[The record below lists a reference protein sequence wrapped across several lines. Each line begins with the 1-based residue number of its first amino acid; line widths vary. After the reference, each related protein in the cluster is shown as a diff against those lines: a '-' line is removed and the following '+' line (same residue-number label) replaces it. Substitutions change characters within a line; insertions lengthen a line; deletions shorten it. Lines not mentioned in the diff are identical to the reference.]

1 MAMKPLTR
9 VPRSR
14 VYYFTAEGMHF
25 KVTVTLRASRVE
37 KWIRDVKSRLDAAPT
52 KCVGLDCEFTDHRDV
67 GRNNQRAAVL
77 QLSVASE
84 TLVFHILY
92 ADEVPQMLKDFLGD
106 KSIRFCGA
114 AIGNDQTML
123 AKDGLHIGSPVDLQK
138 ITPNPTNNPNNP
150 SLYALSNAILGTALV
165 RKPKP
170 KKHELQK
177 MSQKE
182 RYEYEELIFKW
193 ADYPLSERQIKYAAL
208 DSRLGFEIARR
219 WWRLLGY

>member
-1 MAMKPLTR
+1 MAELDT
-9 VPRSR
+9 S
-14 VYYFTAEGMHF
+14 VYNYTQYGMDF
-25 KVTVTLRASRVE
+25 KVTVTTSAASVE
-37 KWIRDVKSRLDAAPT
+37 KWIHDVKPRLDAVPK
-52 KCVGLDCEFTDHRDV
+52 KCVGLDCEFTDHRVV
-67 GRNNQRAAVL
+67 GRDNQRAAVL

-106 KSIRFCGA
+106 MDIRFCGA

-150 SLYALSNAILGTALV
+150 SLYDLSNAILKTALV

-219 WWRLLGY
+219 WWNLPGY

>member
-1 MAMKPLTR
+1 MGPPAFAVERRHDT
-9 VPRSR
+9 S
-14 VYYFTAEGMHF
+14 VYFYTHHGMDF
-25 KVTVTLRASRVE
+25 KVTVTNRASWVE
-37 KWIRDVKSRLDAAPT
+37 KWIRDVKSWYLDAAPT
-52 KCVGLDCEFTDHRDV
+52 KFVGLDCEFTDYRDV
-67 GRNNQRAAVL
+67 GRDKQRAAVL

-106 KSIRFCGA
+106 MDIRFCGA

-150 SLYALSNAILGTALV
+150 SLYDLSNAILKTTLV

-193 ADYPLSERQIKYAAL
+193 ADYPLSERQIK
-208 DSRLGFEIARR
+208 
-219 WWRLLGY
+219 